1 MNDEVLA
8 VLFILIAVL
17 SFVEAFT
24 LIMQVVLLNMIKSI
38 CEEEDNDEE

>member
-1 MNDEVLA
+1 MSNEVLS
-8 VLFILIAVL
+8 VLFILIGIL

-38 CEEEDNDEE
+38 CKEDRDEN

>member
-1 MNDEVLA
+1 MNNDVLA

-24 LIMQVVLLNMIKSI
+24 LIMQVVLLNMMKSI
-38 CEEEDNDEE
+38 CEKDEDEK